1 MSRWLWSIS
10 IYVGGAVEGMNFF
23 SEIVELYRQM
33 GCHMHNVVDGPM
45 VGTRRMKLRGLV
57 DAKRTTVEGP
67 NGK

>member
-1 MSRWLWSIS
+1 
-10 IYVGGAVEGMNFF
+10 MNFF